1 MKYLKILAASVLMC
15 AFSLTSCDSYFEV
28 ELDDQANLDDVFSQ
42 SNTVHSYL
50 RHIYSY
56 IPLEEEIV
64 GSAGA
69 WAVARSDEATYSNY
83 QWVYYNLYRT
93 GNYSSS
99 TPNGLANFG
108 FWDRFYIAINQ
119 CTIFLNNIDKDKQ
132 DDPKEIEMMK
142 AEARFLRAYY
152 YFCLFR
158 QYGPVFLWF
167 DQTPDEQIDPKTID
181 RHTVDQNIEF
191 IESELWDVAQ
201 ILPTDL
207 TEIPTIDPSTWT
219 GRATKGA
226 ALALRSR
233 VLLYAASPLYN
244 GADIYKGQMKNMN
257 GDYLFPQQEDPEKWQ
272 KAADAAWDVIQMNK
286 YSLIED
292 KSIVANGTTITDE
305 DAKFLNAMKS
315 YELVWQ
321 NDGTWSYDRLRLY
334 GRCRRYDDSRASA
347 QLRLLRR
354 FRRYGPLAQAGRFLP
369 DVEYG
374 PLSGEGLRGPE
385 RHVEADRRSAVGLQ
399 DGRIH
404 RGL

>member
-158 QYGPVFLWF
+158 QYGPVFL
-167 DQTPDEQIDPKTID
+167 
-181 RHTVDQNIEF
+181 
-191 IESELWDVAQ
+191 
-201 ILPTDL
+201 
-207 TEIPTIDPSTWT
+207 
-219 GRATKGA
+219 
-226 ALALRSR
+226 
-233 VLLYAASPLYN
+233 
-244 GADIYKGQMKNMN
+244 
-257 GDYLFPQQEDPEKWQ
+257 
-272 KAADAAWDVIQMNK
+272 
-286 YSLIED
+286 
-292 KSIVANGTTITDE
+292 
-305 DAKFLNAMKS
+305 
-315 YELVWQ
+315 
-321 NDGTWSYDRLRLY
+321 
-334 GRCRRYDDSRASA
+334 
-347 QLRLLRR
+347 
-354 FRRYGPLAQAGRFLP
+354 
-369 DVEYG
+369 
-374 PLSGEGLRGPE
+374 
-385 RHVEADRRSAVGLQ
+385 
-399 DGRIH
+399 
-404 RGL
+404 